1 MGMIRLRNVSKYYY
15 SKGIVASGI
24 SRVNLDL
31 DVGEFV
37 VITGESG
44 SGKST
49 LLNVI
54 SGLDTYEEGEMY
66 IEGHETS
73 HYTAADFEEYRQ
85 KYISCIFQNFNLI
98 SSYTV
103 YQNIALA
110 MQIDGYEASEIRKR
124 VPEIIAKVG
133 LSEFSNRKAS
143 RLSGGQKQ
151 RVAIARAL
159 AKNTRVLV
167 ADEPTGNLDSESA
180 EGIVDLLTE
189 IAADKLVVVVTHN
202 YDQFRD
208 HATRVIKMHDGKI
221 VEDSV
226 VSRSRSDYAVPQAEA
241 ERTVISGR
249 RSKKRDGMPYG
260 TQIMLG
266 IRNTFNLP
274 SKFLLLLLV
283 FLFVAGSVSSQY
295 VTVKKQQDTV
305 SEAGWNEYFTN
316 YDPKRIVVERNDRG
330 PFTRADYDALENAPH
345 VSKLIRED
353 IIYDSSAYLE
363 SGVFTFIGYML
374 SLSNLDRQPDLGSMP
389 AADNEVILEGPD
401 DGFTFGLIP
410 EEIIGETFTL
420 TSDDDYENEHEVK
433 VSGIVFSDGGLGET
447 DDDDSDYYDSGKV
460 YFSDAMVTQIRSS
473 LYAANSTT
481 TMIINNKEESCSP
494 GPGGLVVNENVPEG
508 YILLP
513 TSYDTMFK
521 AGYAAGNE
529 VKLRVKALYY
539 SSGVDLMI
547 MGTYGEKTFTK
558 KTGLE
563 DLAEHDGEIYI
574 NPIDYRRLYEKGS
587 FQASVFVDDTK
598 NTKGMKDML
607 ERGGYHVLVLKD
619 HIYNYLSSE
628 LVDVI
633 QLPIAIIICL
643 AVFFI
648 AYFVIRLIL
657 KSRGVYFAI
666 VRMLGMNR
674 KAANR
679 IMRVDLVLVCMIA
692 YAVFVLFI
700 FLSRSGIVDFQ
711 QLEEYLTYLTLRDFI
726 ILAAILLIMAVLISN
741 RFMKSIFRSSA
752 MGTYREEA

>member
-1 MGMIRLRNVSKYYY
+1 
-15 SKGIVASGI
+15 
-24 SRVNLDL
+24 
-31 DVGEFV
+31 
-37 VITGESG
+37 
-44 SGKST
+44 
-49 LLNVI
+49 
-54 SGLDTYEEGEMY
+54 
-66 IEGHETS
+66 
-73 HYTAADFEEYRQ
+73 
-85 KYISCIFQNFNLI
+85 
-98 SSYTV
+98 
-103 YQNIALA
+103 
-110 MQIDGYEASEIRKR
+110 
-124 VPEIIAKVG
+124 
-133 LSEFSNRKAS
+133 
-143 RLSGGQKQ
+143 
-151 RVAIARAL
+151 
-159 AKNTRVLV
+159 
-167 ADEPTGNLDSESA
+167 
-180 EGIVDLLTE
+180 
-189 IAADKLVVVVTHN
+189 
-202 YDQFRD
+202 
-208 HATRVIKMHDGKI
+208 
-221 VEDSV
+221 
-226 VSRSRSDYAVPQAEA
+226 
-241 ERTVISGR
+241 
-249 RSKKRDGMPYG
+249 
-260 TQIMLG
+260 MLG

-283 FLFVAGSVSSQY
+283 FLFVAGSISSQY

-374 SLSNLDRQPDLGSMP
+374 SINNLDKQPDLGTMP
-389 AADNEVILEGPD
+389 AADNEVVLEGPD
-401 DGFTFGLIP
+401 DGFTFGLAP
-410 EEIIGETFTL
+410 EEMIGETFTL

-433 VSGIVFSDGGLGET
+433 VSGIVFSDGGLGEI
-447 DDDDSDYYDSGKV
+447 DDEDSDYYDSGKV

-473 LYAANSTT
+473 LYASNSTT
-481 TMIINNKEESCSP
+481 TMIINNKEESVSP

-529 VKLRVKALYY
+529 VRLRVKALYY
-539 SSGVDLMI
+539 SAGVDLMI
-547 MGTYGEKTFTK
+547 MGTYGEKTFKK

-563 DLAEHDGEIYI
+563 DLAEHDGEMYI

-607 ERGGYHVLVLKD
+607 ERGGYHVLVLRD
-619 HIYNYLSSE
+619 HIYNYFSSE

-633 QLPIAIIICL
+633 QLPIAIIISL

-674 KAANR
+674 KSANR

-700 FLSRSGIVDFQ
+700 FLSRSGIVDSR

-741 RFMKSIFRSSA
+741 RFMKSIFKSSA